1 MLAVYVF
8 QPLYTAQTIQV
19 NTFAVWVCLWLDQPQ
34 ALCSYTTCAPVKEA
48 RLTSML
54 SVQLMKHVCVF
65 IYDAVVSAVMI
76 SQARR
81 EDIQTQWKSRCVG
94 ALQQRLLRAYF
105 RPTASPLQRG
115 QECVHS
121 QIHSREHLKVGWTV
135 WGEIARVSFPGHQ
148 TSTIWK
154 WVSAYPNVGLI
165 LTMRSVKWGWCSYTC
180 NRSNDWCILLYLL
193 RRQSLNSMSSAR
205 DVPHFC
211 IAWVCPWHTSKMVAQ

>member
-1 MLAVYVF
+1 M
-8 QPLYTAQTIQV
+8 
-19 NTFAVWVCLWLDQPQ
+19 
-34 ALCSYTTCAPVKEA
+34 CSYTTCAPVKEV

-81 EDIQTQWKSRCVG
+81 GGIQTQWKSRCVG
-94 ALQQRLLRAYF
+94 ALQHRLLRAYF

-121 QIHSREHLKVGWTV
+121 QIHSREHLKVGWTI
-135 WGEIARVSFPGHQ
+135 WGEVARVSFPGHQ
-148 TSTIWK
+148 TPTIWK

-165 LTMRSVKWGWCSYTC
+165 LNYVLRRWCSYTC
-180 NRSNDWCILLYLL
+180 NRSNDWYIMLYLL

-211 IAWVCPWHTSKMVAQ
+211 IAPDSSRVCPWHISKMVAQ